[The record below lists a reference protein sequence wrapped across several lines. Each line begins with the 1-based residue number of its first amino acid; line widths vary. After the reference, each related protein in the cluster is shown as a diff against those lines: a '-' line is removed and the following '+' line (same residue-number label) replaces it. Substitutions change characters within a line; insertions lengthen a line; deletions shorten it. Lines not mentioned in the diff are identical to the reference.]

1 MKLLF
6 LAPLALL
13 VAPAAAQ
20 DATRIHVVLTNF
32 EFTPSTIQ
40 LKAGRPYILHLT
52 SSGGHN
58 FEAKAFF
65 AAARLAPTDAAK
77 IRRGR
82 IELEKG
88 ESVDVHLI
96 APVAGSYEV
105 RCTHFLHSTWGMTGK
120 IVVS

>member
-1 MKLLF
+1 MRFALL
-6 LAPLALL
+6 ALALL

-20 DATRIHVVLTNF
+20 DATRIDIALTNF

-40 LKAGRPYILHLT
+40 LKAGQRYMLHLT

-58 FEAKAFF
+58 FAAKAFF
-65 AAARLAPTDAAK
+65 AAATVDPADRAK
-77 IRRGR
+77 LKAGR

-88 ESVDVHLI
+88 GSVDIHLT
-96 APVAGSYEV
+96 APAAGSYEV
-105 RCTHFLHSTWGMTGK
+105 RCTHFLHSTMGMTGK